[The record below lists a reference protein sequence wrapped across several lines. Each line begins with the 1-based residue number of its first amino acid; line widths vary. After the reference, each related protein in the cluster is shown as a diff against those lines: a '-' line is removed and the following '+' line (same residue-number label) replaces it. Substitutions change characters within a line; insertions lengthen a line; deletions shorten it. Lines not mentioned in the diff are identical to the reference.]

1 MTPSRTTASSA
12 AASRTAAARTAAS
25 RATRRAPRPV
35 VVPGYAAELDLAAA
49 LGGTGVVV
57 GLDEVGRGALAGPVV
72 VGACAIRIEDGRV
85 LTDLPA
91 EVRDSKALTARRRET
106 LVDPIGAAAH
116 AHALGWSSAA
126 EIDERGIMGALT
138 LAALRAIEGL
148 GTAVHAVL
156 LDGNVDVIGPHLR
169 PGADG
174 SVPRVGLRVGADRE
188 CRSVAAASVI
198 AKVAR
203 DRHMVALAADAPDYR
218 WDANKGYA
226 AAAHREALRR
236 LGPHPLHRRSWNLL
250 GAPAAPAA
258 ARAQTPDV
266 LWSADDETGPRGR
279 NHGHGQQEDAR

>member
-1 MTPSRTTASSA
+1 MSSTRVTPS
-12 AASRTAAARTAAS
+12 RTAAS
-25 RATRRAPRPV
+25 RPG
-35 VVPGYAAELDLAAA
+35 VVPGYAAELDLVAT
-49 LGGTGVVV
+49 LGGAGVVV
-57 GLDEVGRGALAGPVV
+57 GIDEVGRGALAGPVV

-85 LTDLPA
+85 VTDLPG
-91 EVRDSKALTARRRET
+91 EVRDSKALTARRREA

-138 LAALRAIEGL
+138 LAALRAIGAL
-148 GTAVHAVL
+148 GTAVDAVL

-169 PGADG
+169 PGPG
-174 SVPRVGLRVGADRE
+174 GNVPRVGLRVGADRE

-203 DRHMVALAADAPDYR
+203 DRHMVALSADAPDYC
-218 WDANKGYA
+218 WDTNKGYA

-236 LGPHPLHRRSWNLL
+236 LGPHVLHRRSWNLL
-250 GAPAAPAA
+250 GASTVPAA
-258 ARAQTPDV
+258 ARVQTPDV

-279 NHGHGQQEDAR
+279 DNGHGQQEGAR